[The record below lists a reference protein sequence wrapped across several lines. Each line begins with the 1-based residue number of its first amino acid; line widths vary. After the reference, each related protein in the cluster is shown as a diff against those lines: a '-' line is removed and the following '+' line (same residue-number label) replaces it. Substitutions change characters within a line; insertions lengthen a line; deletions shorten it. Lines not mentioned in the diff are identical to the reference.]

1 MKPICLIP
9 ARGGSKG
16 IHHKN
21 IKMLGDKPL
30 IAHTIEIAL
39 SLKKFEHVIVSTDDE
54 RIARISEKYGAEIP
68 YLRPK
73 NLATDHSSMDEVML
87 HDLKKLNS
95 LGYKF
100 DSVVL
105 RDCTVPFI
113 SKYDIIGTLRKLEKN
128 NCDLVIAV
136 YRQHHNPYFNMMEP
150 NKNGFLE
157 FSKIKK
163 KRITSRQSAPIV
175 YQVNGLFAFDVTS
188 FWKYRKIYMPKIL
201 AYEISPERGFMIDTK
216 FEFQIA
222 DLMMKGKINFDS
234 PC

>member
-1 MKPICLIP
+1 MKSVCLIP

-16 IHHKN
+16 IPHKN
-21 IKMLGDKPL
+21 IKILGDKPL
-30 IAHTIEIAL
+30 IAHTIEMAL
-39 SLKKFEHVIVSTDDE
+39 SLKKFDHVIVSTDDE
-54 RIARISEKYGAEIP
+54 RIANISKKYGAEIP
-68 YLRPK
+68 YFRPK

-87 HDLKKLNS
+87 HDLKKLDS

-100 DSVVL
+100 DTVVL

-113 SKYDIIGTLRKLEKN
+113 SKLDIIGTLTKLEEN

-136 YRQHHNPYFNMMEP
+136 YGQHHNPYFNMMEL

-175 YQVNGLFAFDVTS
+175 YQVNGLFAFNVKS
-188 FWKYRKIYMPKIL
+188 FWKYRKIYMPKRL
-201 AYEISPERGFMIDTK
+201 PYEISPERGFMIDTK

-222 DLMMKGKINFDS
+222 DLMMKGKIKF
-234 PC
+234 